1 MPGRYWPNF
10 VFSPFE
16 KLAHLHRCAKRSHL
30 CRAPIGAYMKELND
44 QKIVN
49 FVVNVDNID
58 HSFDSREDA
67 EQYFK
72 LSKFNGKKAI
82 LSVNRAVV
90 KVIITRE
97 VLKIWKNNQTLV
109 IMWFLLIVKFC
120 IIQTTIVLQKSVNPI
135 LNVVALNVT

>member
-1 MPGRYWPNF
+1 
-10 VFSPFE
+10 
-16 KLAHLHRCAKRSHL
+16 
-30 CRAPIGAYMKELND
+30 MKELND

-49 FVVNVDNID
+49 FVVNVDSID

-97 VLKIWKNNQTLV
+97 VLKI
-109 IMWFLLIVKFC
+109 
-120 IIQTTIVLQKSVNPI
+120 
-135 LNVVALNVT
+135 